1 MDFLTTFK
9 EYENTI
15 RVETNLLS
23 AKDYEDTI
31 TDCDLQDKLR
41 LARTLRNY
49 FSHHTDGEKLVKI
62 NKDMINVLEQE
73 IQTIL
78 NKKLKVKDKYK
89 TNSKAKYIIKSNNL
103 YDTINIFIKRKIT
116 YAYIIS
122 EDNILLGKLNL
133 IDISEDILNTT
144 SLTKLKKKEVV
155 PYLKSI
161 DCNIIAKNSPLDE
174 VKEYSLVGEKI
185 DKQYIIYGEIDK

>member
-1 MDFLTTFK
+1 MDFLTAFK

-31 TDCDLQDKLR
+31 TDSDLQDKLR

-103 YDTINIFIKRKIT
+103 YDTINTFIKRKIT

-144 SLTKLKKKEVV
+144 SLTKLKKKEVM
-155 PYLKSI
+155 PYLKNI
-161 DCNIIAKNSPLDE
+161 DCNIVSKNTILDE
-174 VKEYSLVGEKI
+174 IKDYALVGERQ
-185 DKQYIIYGEIDK
+185 DKNYIIYGEIYK

>member
-1 MDFLTTFK
+1 MDFLTAFK

-103 YDTINIFIKRKIT
+103 YDTINTFIKRKIT

-144 SLTKLKKKEVV
+144 SLTKLKKKEVM
-155 PYLKSI
+155 PYLKNI
-161 DCNIIAKNSPLDE
+161 DCSIIAKNSPLDE
-174 VKEYSLVGEKI
+174 IKEYSLVGEKI